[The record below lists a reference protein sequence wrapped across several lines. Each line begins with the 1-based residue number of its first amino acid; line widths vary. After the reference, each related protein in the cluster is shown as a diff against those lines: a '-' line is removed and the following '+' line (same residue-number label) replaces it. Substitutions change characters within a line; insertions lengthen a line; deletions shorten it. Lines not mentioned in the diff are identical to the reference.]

1 MKLTL
6 PIYLAIA
13 LALSLL
19 ANGVLG
25 WRLAGAKPRCEASK
39 AVATVKADQA
49 VRAEET
55 KRDTKLDKVTV
66 ETKAHTG
73 KAVAKVKEQTRE
85 RAEAIDRVPAG
96 TGCAAPVGLPSLDAA
111 VDQARA
117 AAGH

>member
-6 PIYLAIA
+6 VAYLVIV
-13 LALSLL
+13 LALSVLL
-19 ANGVLG
+19 NAFLG
-25 WRLAGAKPRCEASK
+25 WQWAQAGAEC
-39 AVATVKADQA
+39 KADKATAVGKANVQ
-49 VRAEET
+49 VRADET
-55 KRDTKLDKVTV
+55 KRDTKLDRVTV
-66 ETKAHTG
+66 ETKAGTG